1 MRQQL
6 DRRDYLERCAGHKHR
21 FSENL
26 PIYGIILVVVLCILD
41 LVLTLIKLAQ
51 GPFVDANP
59 IAQSI
64 IQSGFHVG
72 LILLKIYAVS
82 IFVWVCTKNRHL
94 LITKVGIATTA
105 VLYLLLTFHWT
116 VVF

>member
-6 DRRDYLERCAGHKHR
+6 DRLDYLKRCARHKHH
-21 FSENL
+21 FCENL
-26 PIYGIILVVVLCILD
+26 PIYGIILVAVLCILD
-41 LVLTLIKLAQ
+41 LVLTMIKIAQ

-64 IQSGFHVG
+64 IQSGFYSG

-94 LITKVGIATTA
+94 LITKVGITTSA
-105 VLYLLLTFHWT
+105 IVYILLTFHWT

>member
-6 DRRDYLERCAGHKHR
+6 DRLDYLRRCVGHRHH

-41 LVLTLIKLAQ
+41 LVLTLIKIAQ
-51 GPFVDANP
+51 GPFMDANP
-59 IAQSI
+59 IAQSM
-64 IQSGFHVG
+64 IQSGFYSG

-82 IFVWVCTKNRHL
+82 IFAWVCTKNRHL
-94 LITKVGIATTA
+94 LITKVGITTTA
-105 VLYLLLTFHWT
+105 IAYILLTFHWT
-116 VVF
+116 MVF

>member
-1 MRQQL
+1 MGQQL

-41 LVLTLIKLAQ
+41 LVLTLAKIAQ

-64 IQSGFHVG
+64 IQSGFHSG
-72 LILLKIYAVS
+72 LILLKIYAIS
-82 IFVWVCTKNRHL
+82 IFTWVCTKNRHL
-94 LITKVGIATTA
+94 LITKMGIATASVT
-105 VLYLLLTFHWT
+105 YILLTFHWAM
-116 VVF
+116 VF